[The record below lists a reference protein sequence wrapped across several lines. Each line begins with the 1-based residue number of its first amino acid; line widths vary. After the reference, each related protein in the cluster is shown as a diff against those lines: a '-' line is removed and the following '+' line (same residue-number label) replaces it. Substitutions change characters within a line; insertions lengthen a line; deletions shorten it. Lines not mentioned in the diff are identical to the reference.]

1 MMIFLKI
8 LAGLS
13 LMGIMVL
20 MSLQVFCRYVL
31 NHSLS
36 WPDEMAGI
44 LLAILT
50 FAGAAIG
57 VRHKDHIGFTVIL
70 ERSSERWRIVLQMF
84 SNLIALSFL
93 GIVLVFSIP
102 LIIRTWGQTPIGVPI
117 PRGLLYL
124 LMWISVAAMSCY
136 TIADMPC
143 LRRLFHRSSSKA
155 PGLSN
160 EID

>member
-1 MMIFLKI
+1 MMIFLKA

-13 LMGIMVL
+13 LMGITIF

-57 VRHKDHIGFTVIL
+57 VQHKDHIGFTVL
-70 ERSSERWRIVLQMF
+70 LDKCSERWRIVLQTL
-84 SNLIALSFL
+84 SDLITLSFL
-93 GIVLVFSIP
+93 GIVLVFAIP
-102 LIIRTWGQTPIGVPI
+102 LILRTWGQTPIAIPI

-124 LMWISVAAMSCY
+124 LMWISVVAMFCY
-136 TIADMPC
+136 TIADIPC
-143 LRRLFHRSSSKA
+143 LRRLFNRSSSKA
-155 PGLSN
+155 ATLSN
-160 EID
+160 ETE